1 MSLYGCVQLYLVQIP
16 YDPMSVYMCLCVY
29 LYLYRY
35 SYLCLVSS
43 KALGFEEPEYVLV
56 SVYCYCTTPTTTSR
70 STTAAITTTTAVTI
84 LREARQSGRRDDTGG
99 IGGSS
104 VRWSGGPVTPR
115 VGVAA
120 RPSSRRC
127 PAKDDDLI
135 SATSRHSLPHSA
147 VMLLTSAFRELCF
160 RFP

>member
-1 MSLYGCVQLYLVQIP
+1 MPVILFGANSLRPDECLYASVCVY
-16 YDPMSVYMCLCVY
+16 VY
-29 LYLYRY
+29 LYLYQY

-120 RPSSRRC
+120 RPQNE
-127 PAKDDDLI
+127 DG
-135 SATSRHSLPHSA
+135 
-147 VMLLTSAFRELCF
+147 VQ
-160 RFP
+160 

>member
-1 MSLYGCVQLYLVQIP
+1 MAFRIHVHLIQLLGFSSRATTANHRGPSSYYPIIPAEKPRSSERIQWP

-29 LYLYRY
+29 LYLYQY

-99 IGGSS
+99 DWWVVGQMEWRARHASS
-104 VRWSGGPVTPR
+104 KN
-115 VGVAA
+115 
-120 RPSSRRC
+120 RC
-127 PAKDDDLI
+127 SP
-135 SATSRHSLPHSA
+135 P
-147 VMLLTSAFRELCF
+147 E
-160 RFP
+160 

>member
-1 MSLYGCVQLYLVQIP
+1 MAFRTHAHPIQLLGFPSRDTTAKHRGPSSYYPISTAEKPRSYLSTQWP

-29 LYLYRY
+29 LYLHQY

-84 LREARQSGRRDDTGG
+84 LREGVECRASDSSTKWSTRRHWGGLVGRRSD
-99 IGGSS
+99 
-104 VRWSGGPVTPR
+104 
-115 VGVAA
+115 GVAG
-120 RPSSRRC
+120 PSR
-127 PAKDDDLI
+127 L
-135 SATSRHSLPHSA
+135 
-147 VMLLTSAFRELCF
+147 E
-160 RFP
+160 

>member
-1 MSLYGCVQLYLVQIP
+1 MYMYRCLQLYLMPIP

-29 LYLYRY
+29 LYLYQY
-35 SYLCLVSS
+35 LYLCLVSS

-70 STTAAITTTTAVTI
+70 STTAAIATTTAVTI

-120 RPSSRRC
+120 RPQKESERSSHVATRDAFTQFVS
-127 PAKDDDLI
+127 AKEAAQD
-135 SATSRHSLPHSA
+135 TR
-147 VMLLTSAFRELCF
+147 
-160 RFP
+160 

>member
-1 MSLYGCVQLYLVQIP
+1 MQIP

-29 LYLYRY
+29 LYLYQY

-115 VGVAA
+115 VDGV
-120 RPSSRRC
+120 SVRRRSDHC
-127 PAKDDDLI
+127 DIQAFAVAFGCNAVDFCMQGGM
-135 SATSRHSLPHSA
+135 HSA
-147 VMLLTSAFRELCF
+147 AAGAGAD
-160 RFP
+160 